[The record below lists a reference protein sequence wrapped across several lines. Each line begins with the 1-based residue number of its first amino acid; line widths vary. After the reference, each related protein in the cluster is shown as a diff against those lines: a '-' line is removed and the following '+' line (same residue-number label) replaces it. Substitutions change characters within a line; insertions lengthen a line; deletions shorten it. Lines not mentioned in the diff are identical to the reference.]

1 MSIPLEALYKY
12 YRQHPVVCTD
22 TRTIVP
28 GCLFFALKGPNF
40 NGNAFAAKALASGAA
55 FAVVDEPGAVTDPRC
70 LLVEDVL
77 TSLQLLAQHHRR
89 QLRIPFLAITGS
101 NG

>member
-40 NGNAFAAKALASGAA
+40 NGNEFAAKALASGAA

-77 TSLQLLAQHHRR
+77 TSLQLLA
-89 QLRIPFLAITGS
+89 
-101 NG
+101 